1 MNRLPG
7 VIAAVETSG
16 HISLV
21 DVDADGGRFTA
32 AAVGTAENM
41 GYLQPG
47 KAVTLLFKETEVS
60 LAKQLSG
67 MISLR
72 NRFPSRIKALE
83 RGNILSKITLDYHGR
98 EIVSVITTRSVQR
111 LELEIGDA
119 VEGLVKANEMT
130 LMHGD
135 R

>member
-7 VIAAVETSG
+7 IIAAVEISG
-16 HISLV
+16 HLSLV

-32 AAVGTAENM
+32 AAVGTARNM
-41 GYLQPG
+41 HYLQPG

-83 RGNILSKITLDYHGR
+83 CGRILSKITLDYHGR

-111 LELEIGDA
+111 LELAIGDA

-135 R
+135 S